1 MLKSLA
7 EFFSFFFFL
16 RKLAIAGIIIS
27 CCYELL
33 LIRQNAIHCYGFLYG
48 QRNYKIILV
57 QAGLSFGSDFSMCVT
72 RVDMYSYLT
81 MIFRIHTVTEE
92 YI

>member
-27 CCYELL
+27 CRYELL
-33 LIRQNAIHCYGFLYG
+33 LIKQHVVYCYGFLYR
-48 QRNYKIILV
+48 QRHYKIILV
-57 QAGLSFGSDFSMCVT
+57 QAGLN
-72 RVDMYSYLT
+72 LNL
-81 MIFRIHTVTEE
+81 
-92 YI
+92 